1 MNPERLHLMKN
12 FSTDTFFN
20 GKIKIRQNRS
30 GYRFSIDAVLLAS
43 HAGKC
48 PGSRILDLGTGCGII
63 SLIIAYRNPQ
73 LTVYGIEVQKELS
86 DIATINVKSNN
97 MENQITILCQDMKEL
112 NCNMISGPVDMIV
125 SNPPYW
131 KVSSGRMNPD
141 QQRAIARHEI
151 KATLFDVIGTACR
164 ILRTSGRIV
173 MVYSSDRL
181 TDIIT
186 QMRSFNIEPKFLRS
200 IHSSENSEAKLIL
213 VEGIKGSR
221 PGITIASPLIIYHK
235 DGSYTNEVKQ
245 MFLPS

>member
-1 MNPERLHLMKN
+1 MKN

-20 GKIKIRQNRS
+20 GKIKVRQHRS
-30 GYRFSIDAVLLAS
+30 GYRFSIDAVLLACY
-43 HAGKC
+43 AGKC
-48 PGSRILDLGTGCGII
+48 PGDRILDLGTGCGII
-63 SLIIAYRNPQ
+63 SLIIAYRNPK

-131 KVSSGRMNPD
+131 KVLSGRMNTD
-141 QQRAIARHEI
+141 QQKAVAKHEI
-151 KATLFDVIGTACR
+151 KATLLDVIETAR
-164 ILRTSGRIV
+164 RMLRTSGRIV

-181 TDIIT
+181 ADIIT

-200 IHSSENSEAKLIL
+200 IHSSDNSEAKLIL
-213 VEGIKGSR
+213 VEGIKGGR
-221 PGITIASPLIIYHK
+221 PGITISSPLIIYHK

-245 MFLPS
+245 MFLPSKSS